1 MTQTERRRPPLRI
14 ALLWHN
20 PDSPNLGVGALS
32 RAHTSIV
39 SSIADDLGRTLEI
52 RWLGNGSGLND
63 VRATGRGMVSDF
75 LGDRRFA
82 AALDGVSYAFDIA
95 EGDSFSDLYGFR
107 RFGRIAGLGAV
118 VARRGIPV
126 VMAPQTIGPFG
137 SAAARAVARRS
148 LSRRSDV
155 WVRDAES
162 AGVVRTLTPGTTAD
176 LASDV
181 AFRLEAGR
189 VDLGRSS
196 KLRIGLNVSGL
207 LMTDPQQMRRMG
219 TSYGSTVF
227 ELARWLDA
235 VDGIEVHLV
244 PHVLG
249 RHTTGE
255 SDEVAVERLGDR
267 FPNMTVARN
276 VATPEEVK
284 GYISRLDGFIGS
296 RMHACIAALSSGV
309 PVLPLSYSP
318 KFAGLFGSLG
328 YDATFDLT
336 SSSPAAVV
344 AAVEAF
350 LDERAVWKAR
360 ADTANEIAQHRIDG
374 YEAGVRGLLDNA

>member
-1 MTQTERRRPPLRI
+1 
-14 ALLWHN
+14 
-20 PDSPNLGVGALS
+20 
-32 RAHTSIV
+32 
-39 SSIADDLGRTLEI
+39 
-52 RWLGNGSGLND
+52 
-63 VRATGRGMVSDF
+63 
-75 LGDRRFA
+75 
-82 AALDGVSYAFDIA
+82 
-95 EGDSFSDLYGFR
+95 
-107 RFGRIAGLGAV
+107 
-118 VARRGIPV
+118 
-126 VMAPQTIGPFG
+126 MAPQTIGPFD

-148 LSRRSDV
+148 LGHCSTV
-155 WVRDAES
+155 WVRDSES
-162 AGVVRTLTPGTTAD
+162 AGVVRTLTPGTTAE

-181 AFRLEAGR
+181 AFRLEPGR
-189 VDLGRSS
+189 VDLGQST

-219 TSYGSTVF
+219 ASYGSMVF
-227 ELARWLDA
+227 ALAHWLDGL
-235 VDGIEVHLV
+235 DGIEVHLV

-249 RHTTGE
+249 RHTGGE

-318 KFAGLFGSLG
+318 KFVGLFGSLG
-328 YDATFDLT
+328 YDATFDLA
-336 SSSPAAVV
+336 SGSPTNVV

-350 LDERAVWKAR
+350 LDERTEWQAR
-360 ADTANEIAQHRIDG
+360 ANTANEIARHRIDG
-374 YEAGVRGLLDNA
+374 YEAGVRGMLDNA